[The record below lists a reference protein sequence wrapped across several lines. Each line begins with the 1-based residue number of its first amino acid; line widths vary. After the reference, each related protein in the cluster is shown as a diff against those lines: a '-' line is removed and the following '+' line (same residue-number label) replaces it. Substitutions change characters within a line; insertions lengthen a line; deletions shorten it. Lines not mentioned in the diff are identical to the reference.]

1 MRRILFASLAAL
13 LVCNLALAAETE
25 LAGGDYENGRSLFF
39 GERLKCAACHRIR
52 GDGATIG
59 PDLSKLAHRDA
70 SSVLRELK
78 EPSLTKSPGY
88 AAYHSLK
95 PEKLL
100 EGLKADQIRDLL
112 TFLTT
117 EPPHRT
123 GADLQQVLLRSSV
136 AGNVNVVGSHA
147 LNIVLVASKQDHG
160 PGQHDYPAWQKK
172 WLALLQWGTNLA
184 VNEAWEWPSP
194 AQFRT
199 ADVIVFYFW
208 NHQWTDQRYA
218 DLEGFLKRGG
228 GVALFHAA
236 VIADKEPEKLAA
248 HIGLAAQPG
257 PTQYR
262 HTPFVLKF
270 TAPTN
275 HPITTGFADLPLLDE
290 PYWPMIGDPKNV
302 KVLATAEIDG
312 AARPMIWVLQKGLG
326 RVFASIVGHYTWT
339 FDDPLFRL
347 LALRGISWAGGQSPG
362 RLEEFA
368 DK

>member
-1 MRRILFASLAAL
+1 MRCILFASLAAL
-13 LVCNLALAAETE
+13 LFWNLTLAAETE

-52 GDGATIG
+52 GGGATPG
-59 PDLSKLAHRDA
+59 PDLSNLAHRDA
-70 SSVLRELK
+70 SSVLRALK

-88 AAYHSLK
+88 LAYHSLM

-100 EGLKADQIRDLL
+100 EGLKENQIRDLL

-123 GADLQQVLLRSSV
+123 AADLQQVLLRSSV
-136 AGNVNVVGSHA
+136 AGSANAVNSRA

-172 WLALLQWGTNLA
+172 WLAMLQHGTNLA
-184 VNEAWEWPSP
+184 VSEAWEWPSP

-208 NHQWTDQRYA
+208 NHQWTAERYA
-218 DLEGFLKRGG
+218 ELDRFFERGG

-302 KVLATAEIDG
+302 KVLATAGIDG
-312 AARPMIWVLQKGLG
+312 APRPMIWALQKGRG
-326 RVFASIVGHYTWT
+326 RVFASIIGHYTWT
-339 FDDPLFRL
+339 FDDPVFRL
-347 LALRGISWAGGQSPG
+347 LALRGISWAAGESTR